1 MSEGF
6 NKNVRDIL
14 VIGSLAYDTVK
25 TPSGLAERALGG
37 SANYFS
43 VAASFFSK
51 VNVVGVVG
59 EDYSQADR
67 DVLLSR
73 GVNLDG
79 MQTAKGLTFHW
90 AGYYEGDLSEA
101 KTVQTDLNVFAL
113 FNPQIPP
120 NFKNSAFVFLAN
132 IDPVLQFQVLSQVE
146 RPVLVGMDSMNY
158 WISSKKEELL
168 KTISKVDIVFMND
181 AELKQLTGEQN
192 VITAIKKIPK
202 LGPKYVVIK
211 RGEFGS
217 MMYSA
222 EGKFFVTPAL
232 PIENVVD
239 PTGAGDSFA
248 GGFFGWLAKNS
259 SAKTTDALTWTEL
272 KQAVRAGTI
281 MSSQTIQD
289 FSIKNLLKMDSG
301 KFKVLE
307 NEHNILSN

>member
-1 MSEGF
+1 M
-6 NKNVRDIL
+6 RDIL

-25 TPSGLAERALGG
+25 TPSGMAERALGG

-59 EDYSQADR
+59 EDYSQSDR
-67 DVLLSR
+67 EVLLSR
-73 GVNLDG
+73 GVNLEG

-90 AGYYEGDLSEA
+90 AGYYEGDLNEA
-101 KTVQTDLNVFAL
+101 KTVQTDLNVFGT
-113 FNPQIPP
+113 FNPQIP
-120 NFKNSAFVFLAN
+120 KSVQKSEFVFLAN
-132 IDPVLQFQVLSQVE
+132 IDPVLQLQVLSQVE

-158 WISSKKEELL
+158 WISSKKDDLL
-168 KTISKVDIVFMND
+168 KIIAKVDIVFMND
-181 AELKQLTGEQN
+181 AELKQLTGEPN
-192 VITAIKKIPK
+192 VIKAIKKIPK

-232 PIENVVD
+232 PIETVID

-259 SAKTTDALTWTEL
+259 AAESADKLTWAEL

-289 FSIKNLLKMDSG
+289 FSIKNLLKMDSA
-301 KFKVLE
+301 KFKSLE
-307 NEHNILSN
+307 IEHNSISN

>member
-1 MSEGF
+1 MSDGF
-6 NKNVRDIL
+6 NKNGRDIL

-25 TPSGLAERALGG
+25 TPTGLAERALGG

-43 VAASFFSK
+43 IAASFFSK

-67 DVLLSR
+67 DVLLNR
-73 GVNLDG
+73 GVNLEG

-90 AGYYEGDLSEA
+90 AGYYEGDMSEA
-101 KTVQTDLNVFAL
+101 KTVQTDLNVFAM
-113 FNPQIPP
+113 FNPQIPA

-132 IDPVLQFQVLSQVE
+132 IDPVLQLQVLSQVE

-192 VITAIKKIPK
+192 VIKAIKKIPK

-222 EGKFFVTPAL
+222 EDQFFVTPAL
-232 PIENVVD
+232 PIENVID

-259 SAKTTDALTWTEL
+259 TAKSTDALTWTEL

-289 FSIKNLLKMDSG
+289 FSIKNLLKMDAS
-301 KFKVLE
+301 KFKTLE
-307 NEHNILSN
+307 NEHNLLSN